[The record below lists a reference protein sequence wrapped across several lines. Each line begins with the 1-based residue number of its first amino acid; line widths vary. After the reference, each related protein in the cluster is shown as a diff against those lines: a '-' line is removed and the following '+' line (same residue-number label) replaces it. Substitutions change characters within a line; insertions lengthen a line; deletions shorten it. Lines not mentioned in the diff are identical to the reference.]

1 MNVNRGNPSYGS
13 VSNSLRR
20 NLLTENT
27 LNYDLEKKDWTL
39 NLLAGFTYQNEY
51 FENSSFQKSDFPD
64 DDIKTPNAG
73 RRLTV
78 QQAVQPNGV

>member
-51 FENSSFQKSDFPD
+51 FEN
-64 DDIKTPNAG
+64 
-73 RRLTV
+73 
-78 QQAVQPNGV
+78 